1 LAGGRNLRA
10 QAKFGKAG
18 GYRKSFAAR
27 EPTSPM
33 PIRLNARGAAGSPL
47 SQKEMAGTSPA
58 MTFDV
63 DRS

>member
-18 GYRKSFAAR
+18 GYGKSVAAR
-27 EPTSPM
+27 ARNPDADTAKRAWRR
-33 PIRLNARGAAGSPL
+33 RLTL

>member
-10 QAKFGKAG
+10 QAKFGKASG
-18 GYRKSFAAR
+18 FGKSFAAR
-27 EPTSPM
+27 APRNPDADTVKRAWRR
-33 PIRLNARGAAGSPL
+33 RLTL

-58 MTFDV
+58 ITFDV

>member
-18 GYRKSFAAR
+18 GFGKSVAAR
-27 EPTSPM
+27 DPATPM
-33 PIRLNARGAAGSPL
+33 PIRLNARGTAGSPL

>member
-18 GYRKSFAAR
+18 GFSKSVAAR
-27 EPTSPM
+27 APATPM
-33 PIRLNARGAAGSPL
+33 PIRLNARAAAL